1 MTKSIRAGIFTAK
14 GEEVKAIQHVSRIS
28 SKDQVTIPANIRK
41 AIGIEPGDMVAYELQ
56 GKSVKLKKIEP
67 FDAAYHAALSETLE
81 EWNSPEDEEAFN
93 DL

>member
-1 MTKSIRAGIFTAK
+1 MQHMSKLSAK
-14 GEEVKAIQHVSRIS
+14 G
-28 SKDQVTIPANIRK
+28 QVTIPADLRK

-56 GKSVKLKKIEP
+56 GKSVKLKRVTP
-67 FDAAYHAALSETLE
+67 FDAAYLAAVAGTLE